1 MADKLA
7 MAGELGK
14 FVGFDS
20 LSGASAAGIEQ
31 SDVGSHDQMFNSDAH
46 FMTVLKQLGKRD
58 TTTKLK
64 VCVCVCITM
73 SLCLYNNVYMCVC
86 VCARMCVCVCAL
98 CTYVCVHVHDCT
110 CVYPH
115 T

>member
-20 LSGASAAGIEQ
+20 LSGSSGAGTEQ
-31 SDVGSHDQMFNSDAH
+31 VDVGSHDQMFNSDAH

-64 VCVCVCITM
+64 VCL
-73 SLCLYNNVYMCVC
+73 SLFCVYMSVC
-86 VCARMCVCVCAL
+86 GL
-98 CTYVCVHVHDCT
+98 CMSV
-110 CVYPH
+110 
-115 T
+115 

>member
-20 LSGASAAGIEQ
+20 LSGGSTASTEQ
-31 SDVGSHDQMFNSDAH
+31 SDGGSHDQMFNSDAH

-64 VCVCVCITM
+64 VCVCVCVRARAWM
-73 SLCLYNNVYMCVC
+73 YSCMHVCVC
-86 VCARMCVCVCAL
+86 VCVCVF
-98 CTYVCVHVHDCT
+98 TCT
-110 CVYPH
+110 CVRALLKM
-115 T
+115 

>member
-7 MAGELGK
+7 MTGELGR

-20 LSGASAAGIEQ
+20 LSGGGMASSSTTADQ
-31 SDVGSHDQMFNSDAH
+31 SEVGSCDHLMYNSDAH

-64 VCVCVCITM
+64 VCRVCV
-73 SLCLYNNVYMCVC
+73 CVC
-86 VCARMCVCVCAL
+86 VCARAHACLRVYVSVCVVNLFKCFCQNIQAMRQS
-98 CTYVCVHVHDCT
+98 V
-110 CVYPH
+110 
-115 T
+115 